1 MPDEPLTPIEL
12 SDAARADTRS
22 ETPNRRWPSVVA
34 AFMLHACILLCV
46 LLLPPI
52 VYDAVRTSNYQG
64 IEWLHFSGGAT
75 YPLYAIYWLS
85 KLKNFRAKFMLLHL
99 TVVLTIAVATA
110 FASNRHT
117 PMFVAFLPTAAA
129 ALPLLAALVSWLHDR
144 RKPAVT
150 YMVGSLLALL
160 IAVPSSLLIIYGIA
174 MSSIGPMRY

>member
-1 MPDEPLTPIEL
+1 MPDEPLTPTGL
-12 SDAARADTRS
+12 ADAARADTRS
-22 ETPNRRWPSVVA
+22 ETPKRRWPSVVA
-34 AFMLHACILLCV
+34 AFMRHACILLCV

-52 VYDAVRTSNYQG
+52 VYDAVRTSSYQD

-85 KLKNFRAKFMLLHL
+85 KLKNFRAKFILLHL
-99 TVVLTIAVATA
+99 TVVLIVAVVAA

-117 PMFVAFLPTAAA
+117 PMLVAFLPTAAA
-129 ALPLLAALVSWLHDR
+129 ALPLPAALASWLHYR
-144 RKPAVT
+144 RNRAVT

-160 IAVPSSLLIIYGIA
+160 IAVPSSLLIIYGMA